1 MAFGL
6 NAVFLIIAF
15 LTLSIASGFSTNAA
29 IRVAGLSEYSS
40 NDFLK
45 SAHRYLVIASVVGW
59 LTVFFLLVATGLAI
73 FFSPEETEAG
83 AVTGVSTSHYIVD
96 IFLVITLLATVAVGI
111 LAAIAANDIHKS
123 GVSNNNLSYR
133 NSIVAAVLAIV
144 VAVFIIA
151 ALIFT
156 LTYKPKKKVL
166 KVDKEIQD
174 LKIQLGEPENPITQP
189 VKYPEDTFDF

>member
-6 NAVFLIIAF
+6 NAIFLVVSFIVLAI
-15 LTLSIASGFSTNAA
+15 SSGFIVNAA
-29 IRVAGLSEYSS
+29 IRVAGLPEYSTNNS
-40 NDFLK
+40 LK
-45 SAHRYLVIASVVGW
+45 NAHRYLVIASVVGW

-73 FFSPEETEAG
+73 FFAPEETEAG

-96 IFLVITLLATVAVGI
+96 ILLVITLLATGAVGV

-123 GVSNNNLSYR
+123 NVSNNNLSYR
-133 NSIVAAVLAIV
+133 NAIISAVLAIV

-156 LTYKPKKKVL
+156 LTYKPKKKVT

-174 LKIQLGEPENPITQP
+174 LKIQLGEPENPITRP

>member
-6 NAVFLIIAF
+6 NAIFLIVSF
-15 LTLSIASGFSTNAA
+15 LTLSVSSGFITNTA
-29 IRVAGLSEYSS
+29 IRLKGLPEYSS
-40 NDFLK
+40 NNFLQ
-45 SAHRYLVIASVVGW
+45 SAHKYATIAAVVGW

-73 FFSPEETEAG
+73 FFAPEETEAG
-83 AVTGVSTSHYIVD
+83 AVTGVSPSHYIVD
-96 IFLVITLLATVAVGI
+96 ILLVLTLLAVGAVGI
-111 LAAIAANDIHKS
+111 LSAITASDVNKS
-123 GVSNNNLSYR
+123 KISNNNLTYR
-133 NSIVAAVLAIV
+133 NSIIAAVLAIIV
-144 VAVFIIA
+144 FVFILT

-156 LTYKPKKKVL
+156 LTYKPKKKVT

>member
-1 MAFGL
+1 MAFGI
-6 NAVFLIIAF
+6 NAIFLVVSFIVLAI
-15 LTLSIASGFSTNAA
+15 SSGFIVNSA
-29 IRVAGLSEYSS
+29 IRVAGLPEYSS

-45 SAHRYLVIASVVGW
+45 SAHRYLTIAAVVGW

-96 IFLVITLLATVAVGI
+96 IFLVITLLATAAVGI

-133 NSIVAAVLAIV
+133 NSIIAAVLAIV

-156 LTYKPKKKVL
+156 LTYKPKKKVTKL
-166 KVDKEIQD
+166 DKEIGELQ
-174 LKIQLGEPENPITQP
+174 IQLGEPTKPV
-189 VKYPEDTFDF
+189 VKYPADTFDF

>member
-6 NAVFLIIAF
+6 NALFLIVAF
-15 LTLSIASGFSTNAA
+15 LTLAVSSGFIVNSA
-29 IRVAGLSEYSS
+29 IRVAGLPEYSS
-40 NDFLK
+40 NNFLK

-73 FFSPEETEAG
+73 FFAPEETEAG
-83 AVTGVSTSHYIVD
+83 AVTGVSSSHYIVD
-96 IFLVITLLATVAVGI
+96 ILLVITLLATAAVGI
-111 LAAIAANDIHKS
+111 LAAIAANEIHKS

-133 NSIVAAVLAIV
+133 NTIIAAVLSIV

-156 LTYKPKKKVL
+156 LTYKPKKKVTKL
-166 KVDKEIQD
+166 DKEIGD
-174 LKIQLGEPENPITQP
+174 LQIQLGENLKE
-189 VKYPEDTFDF
+189 E

>member
-6 NAVFLIIAF
+6 NAIFLIVAF
-15 LTLSIASGFSTNAA
+15 LTLAVSSGFITNVS
-29 IRVAGLSEYSS
+29 IRLKGLPEYSS
-40 NDFLK
+40 NNFLQ
-45 SAHRYLVIASVVGW
+45 SAHKYATIAAVVGW

-73 FFSPEETEAG
+73 FFAPEETEAG
-83 AVTGVSTSHYIVD
+83 AVTGVSPSHYIVD
-96 IFLVITLLATVAVGI
+96 ILLVLTLLAVGAVGI
-111 LAAIAANDIHKS
+111 LSAITASDVNKS
-123 GVSNNNLSYR
+123 KVANNNLTYR
-133 NSIVAAVLAIV
+133 NSIIAAVLAIIV
-144 VAVFIIA
+144 FVFILA